1 MTPQTVAPVLAAG
14 LLDAAEVGNKF
25 SRLESMRAAGFPV
38 PPLYCLPAA
47 AFDLATGTVRAGLP
61 PLPAA
66 ADTEGVRAWGEGAAG
81 QVARLEVPGA
91 LAGAALAAFDEVIGP
106 DGLAAV
112 RACVVPVE
120 GGPGEDD
127 ASDPFA
133 GMSDSFLYVPRGDL
147 LARIVD
153 CWASAYKPEAVL
165 YRMRRGVDPAATRVA
180 VGVQR
185 MALGTRSF
193 VAFTRDPRDG
203 ASRLVIAAAHGIGE
217 GVVQEK
223 ADVDHFFVDPATGE
237 TRAEPVRKL
246 RMVGPPAPGG
256 PGEPALLDV
265 PPELAVAPVLDDGHI
280 ARIAEVAARIERHFG
295 GPQDIEGTFTPDG
308 TLHVVQARPIVTAA
322 APPAPATALDA
333 SSASSARRD
342 SPAHSA
348 SSAQRAPAGAHPGPG
363 GAAAGQVEWSNHNIT
378 ESYPGVSGALTY
390 SLARDFYRWIFTD
403 LYRRM
408 GVPDRTLR
416 RNAHHLA
423 RMIGTLDGRIFY
435 RMDAWYA
442 LHGQMPVFEFIR
454 GWWEHGMG
462 LAETPRAAPLR
473 PGWRL
478 RALRAAP
485 GLLRRMFTHQAE
497 VRAFLR
503 WWDGIAAA
511 ERVDAL
517 GPEELVVYYRGLWAR
532 VADRWGVTLT
542 NSILG
547 IVVVQTLDGLLRRWA
562 GQDGHSLMLGLL
574 SGGPDNRSLAAVRSA
589 IALAELAGADR
600 RLREDVLAAR
610 DPEAARELWERLV
623 SGAYGPRPATAAT
636 AYLRRY
642 GDRATGDLKL
652 EEPTPRQ
659 RPWTVLDLL
668 RPLVRQGRTVAA
680 SRAEELRVRRD
691 AEREL
696 RLRCPSL
703 PRRAVIRALSGALR
717 GFVTARE
724 DMRFCRSQLYG
735 LSRRVL
741 FRLGAELAAAGHLDD
756 AADVIDLT
764 VPEVLGAFE
773 GTLPGTALRPL
784 AAHRRAEREHHATL
798 PPPPPRLVTDA
809 GVPLA
814 VPRPLADPASAWPP
828 GTPDGAV
835 PGDPGSPDTRLLRG
849 LASSEGVVRGRAKVV
864 EHPSVPPESCQDR
877 ILVARET
884 DPGWLFLMTAAK
896 GLVVERGTLLSHT
909 AITGRLLGVPTV
921 VAVPGA
927 TTLIPDGAWVELDG
941 AAGTVRVLE
950 ETP

>member
-1 MTPQTVAPVLAAG
+1 MTPPTAAPVLDAG
-14 LLDAAEVGNKF
+14 PLDAAEVGNKF
-25 SRLESMRAAGFPV
+25 ARLASMRAAGFPV

-47 AFDLATGTVRAGLP
+47 AFDHAVEEVRAGLP
-61 PLPAA
+61 PLPPAGDHAA
-66 ADTEGVRAWGEGAAG
+66 IRAWGEDAA
-81 QVARLEVPGA
+81 ARTAGLPVPAG
-91 LAGAALAAFDEVIGP
+91 LAEAALAAFDEVIGP
-106 DGLAAV
+106 GGLAAV
-112 RACVVPVE
+112 RACVVPGP
-120 GGPGEDD
+120 GGVGEDD
-127 ASDPFA
+127 AGDPFA

-147 LARIVD
+147 LTRIAA

-165 YRMRRGVDPAATRVA
+165 YRLTRGGDPAATRVA
-180 VGVQR
+180 VGVQA
-185 MALGTRSF
+185 MALGARSF

-203 ASRLVIAAAHGIGE
+203 AERLVIAAAHGIGE

-223 ADVDHFFVDPATGE
+223 ADVDHFFVDTRTGATHAE
-237 TRAEPVRKL
+237 TVRKR

-256 PGEPALLDV
+256 DGEPALLDV
-265 PPELAVAPVLDDGHI
+265 PAELAVAPVLGPRDI
-280 ARIAEVAARIERHFG
+280 ARIADAAEGIERHFG

-308 TLHVVQARPIVTAA
+308 ALHVVQSRPMVPPR
-322 APPAPATALDA
+322 PPA
-333 SSASSARRD
+333 
-342 SPAHSA
+342 SPS
-348 SSAQRAPAGAHPGPG
+348 RP
-363 GAAAGQVEWSNHNIT
+363 VEWSNHNIT

-390 SLARDFYRWIFTD
+390 SLARDFYRWIFAD

-408 GVPDRTLR
+408 GVPERTLR

-423 RMIGTLDGRIFY
+423 RMVGTLDGRIFY

-442 LHGQMPVFEFIR
+442 LHGQMPVFEFIQ

-462 LAETPRAAPLR
+462 LAATPRAASPR

-485 GLLRRMFTHQAE
+485 GVIRRMIAHPAE
-497 VRAFLR
+497 VRGFLR
-503 WWDGIAAA
+503 WWDTVAAN
-511 ERVDAL
+511 ERVDEL
-517 GPEELVVYYRGLWAR
+517 GPEELVVYYRRLWAA
-532 VADRWGVTLT
+532 VAARWGVTLT

-547 IVVVQTLDGLLRRWA
+547 IVAVQTLDTLLRRWA

-589 IALAELAGADR
+589 IALAELAGADE
-600 RLREDVLAAR
+600 RLRVDVLGAR
-610 DPEAARELWERLV
+610 EPEAAREVWERLAAGGY
-623 SGAYGPRPATAAT
+623 GAAPAEAAL

-659 RPWTVLDLL
+659 RPWMVLDLL
-668 RPLVRQGRTVAA
+668 RPLVNQGRTVAA
-680 SRAEELRVRRD
+680 SRAEERRVRRD

-696 RLRCPSL
+696 RLRCPS
-703 PRRAVIRALSGALR
+703 PVRRAVLLALAAVLR

-735 LSRRVL
+735 VSRRVL
-741 FRLGAELAAAGHLDD
+741 FRLGAELTAAGHLDD
-756 AADVIDLT
+756 PADVVDLT
-764 VPEVLGAFE
+764 VAEVLGAFE

-784 AAHRRAEREHHATL
+784 AAHRRAAREHHATL
-798 PPPPPRLVTDA
+798 PPPAARMVTDA

-814 VPRPLADPASAWPP
+814 VPRPLASEETPA
-828 GTPDGAV
+828 GA
-835 PGDPGSPDTRLLRG
+835 RLLRG
-849 LASSEGVVRGRAKVV
+849 LASSEGVVRARAKVV

-941 AAGTVRVLE
+941 AAGTVRLLE
-950 ETP
+950 DVTDDSPPAGAAAGTDRVPEVAS

>member
-1 MTPQTVAPVLAAG
+1 
-14 LLDAAEVGNKF
+14 
-25 SRLESMRAAGFPV
+25 
-38 PPLYCLPAA
+38 
-47 AFDLATGTVRAGLP
+47 
-61 PLPAA
+61 
-66 ADTEGVRAWGEGAAG
+66 
-81 QVARLEVPGA
+81 
-91 LAGAALAAFDEVIGP
+91 
-106 DGLAAV
+106 
-112 RACVVPVE
+112 
-120 GGPGEDD
+120 
-127 ASDPFA
+127 
-133 GMSDSFLYVPRGDL
+133 
-147 LARIVD
+147 
-153 CWASAYKPEAVL
+153 
-165 YRMRRGVDPAATRVA
+165 
-180 VGVQR
+180 
-185 MALGTRSF
+185 
-193 VAFTRDPRDG
+193 
-203 ASRLVIAAAHGIGE
+203 
-217 GVVQEK
+217 
-223 ADVDHFFVDPATGE
+223 
-237 TRAEPVRKL
+237 
-246 RMVGPPAPGG
+246 
-256 PGEPALLDV
+256 
-265 PPELAVAPVLDDGHI
+265 
-280 ARIAEVAARIERHFG
+280 
-295 GPQDIEGTFTPDG
+295 
-308 TLHVVQARPIVTAA
+308 
-322 APPAPATALDA
+322 
-333 SSASSARRD
+333 
-342 SPAHSA
+342 
-348 SSAQRAPAGAHPGPG
+348 
-363 GAAAGQVEWSNHNIT
+363 VEWSNHNIT

-390 SLARDFYRWIFTD
+390 SVARDFYRWIFTD

-408 GVPDRTLR
+408 GVPERTLR
-416 RNAHHLA
+416 GNAHHLA
-423 RMIGTLDGRIFY
+423 RMVGSLDGRIFY

-442 LHGQMPVFEFIR
+442 LHGQMPVFEFIQ

-462 LAETPRAAPLR
+462 LAETPRAAAPR

-485 GLLRRMFTHQAE
+485 GVVRRMFTHQAE
-497 VRAFLR
+497 VREFLR

-511 ERVDAL
+511 ERVDEA
-517 GPEELVVYYRGLWAR
+517 GPEELVVYYRRLWAQ

-547 IVVVQTLDGLLRRWA
+547 IVVVQALDALLRRWA
-562 GQDGHSLMLGLL
+562 GQDGHALMLGLL

-589 IALAELAGADR
+589 IALAELIGADR
-600 RLREDVLAAR
+600 RLREDVLAAK
-610 DPEAARELWERLV
+610 DPEAAGDLWERLV
-623 SGAYGPRPATAAT
+623 SGEYGPRAATAAA

-659 RPWTVLDLL
+659 RPWMVLDLL

-680 SRAEELRVRRD
+680 SRAEERRVRRD

-703 PRRAVIRALSGALR
+703 PRRAVIRVLAAALR
-717 GFVTARE
+717 GSVTARE

-735 LSRRVL
+735 LSRRVM

-773 GTLPGTALRPL
+773 GTLPGRTLRPL

-798 PPPPPRLVTDA
+798 PPPPARLLTGA

-814 VPRPLADPASAWPP
+814 VPRPITDPAGAWPP
-828 GTPDGAV
+828 GTPGGTSGGGL
-835 PGDPGSPDTRLLRG
+835 PGDPASPDARLLRG

-896 GLVVERGTLLSHT
+896 GLIVERGTLLSHT

-941 AAGTVRVLE
+941 AAGTVRILE